1 MKRIKN
7 YMIMMLIL
15 LSSASANDIV
25 HGTVYGTDEN
35 SEKVPLTKA
44 SIRWM
49 NTGIGVLTDSEGE
62 FSIARTEQSNKL
74 IISYVGYKSDTLNIG
89 TNDKKLD
96 INLVQSLTTDEV
108 NVVAESPH
116 SLISTATVVNS
127 VTITERG
134 LQKAACCNLA
144 ESFVT
149 NAAAD
154 VEYSDAMTGARQI
167 MLLGLK
173 GTYTQLQ
180 TENVPSMRGLATSFG
195 LGYVPGP
202 WMESISI
209 SKGTSSV
216 VNGFES
222 ITGQINIEYKK
233 PENQNPTHL
242 NFYGDHLGRMEVNS
256 YGNFD
261 VNENLSTML
270 LVHGNTH
277 QWYHDLN
284 NDSFIDHPQV
294 SQINVMNR
302 WKYIG
307 EETESVTAAHVIYE
321 DRKAGQRDFLFDKAP
336 NSYGL
341 DIQTTRVN
349 LITKNGFLLD
359 TESGS
364 SIGTILS
371 YTHHNQKSMYGIN
384 KFDAQHNSFYSNIL
398 YSTSFNGP
406 EEEHHHEEGEECHH
420 HHEPVT
426 WHKLT
431 AGGSFQYDNYYHYL
445 NDGGDIINELIPG
458 LFAEYSF
465 IGIENVVL
473 TGGIRADHHNTYGMF
488 YTPRFHAKYSPDELF
503 TLRLSVGK
511 GTRTPYA
518 IAENSYVL
526 ASSREIIMQGDI
538 EREEANT
545 YGISFTSQFDLWD
558 VFFTFNTDY
567 FRTEFVNQL
576 IVDMDRNTQSIYFYN
591 LDGESYSNSLQ
602 LDLIAEIA
610 NNFTISTAYRYN
622 QVKMT
627 MNGELLDKP
636 FQNFHKGFVNMAY
649 SLPNQS
655 WSFDLTVE
663 YNGGGRIP
671 NTHHNPEQYRLPDH
685 FDSFFMVHGHIT
697 KRFEYLE
704 LYMGAENIFD
714 FVQTNPIIAAN
725 DPFGNYFDSSMIW
738 GPIIGRKVYI
748 GARYNIN

>member
-1 MKRIKN
+1 MK
-7 YMIMMLIL
+7 L
-15 LSSASANDIV
+15 
-25 HGTVYGTDEN
+25 
-35 SEKVPLTKA
+35 
-44 SIRWM
+44 
-49 NTGIGVLTDSEGE
+49 
-62 FSIARTEQSNKL
+62 NKL
-74 IISYVGYKSDTLNIG
+74 IIAVFILLSQNSFSQEMLKGKVFGMDENNNKAPLTRASVQWLGTGKGTLTNSKGEFVIQKTSETNKLLVSFVGYKTDTLTIDSKTGNI
-89 TNDKKLD
+89 DV
-96 INLVQSLTTDEV
+96 NLSQSLTTDEV
-108 NVVAESPH
+108 RVVAEAPQA
-116 SLISTATVVNS
+116 LISTSSVVNS

-154 VEYSDAMTGARQI
+154 VEYSDAMSGARQI

-180 TENVPSMRGLATSFG
+180 TENVPSMRGLATAFG

-222 ITGQINIEYKK
+222 ITGQINVEYKK
-233 PENQNPTHL
+233 PENNNPTHL

-256 YGNFD
+256 YGHYELND
-261 VNENLSTML
+261 RLSSMML
-270 LVHGNTH
+270 IHANTH

-284 NDSFIDHPQV
+284 NDRFIDHPQV
-294 SQINVMNR
+294 SQINAMNR

-307 EETESVTAAHVIYE
+307 ETVESVTAANFVYE
-321 DRKAGQRDFLFDKAP
+321 DRKAGQREFLFD
-336 NSYGL
+336 NNRDFYGV
-341 DIQTTRVN
+341 DILTTRLN
-349 LITKNGFLLD
+349 AFTKNGFLLD
-359 TESGS
+359 ADAGS

-371 YTHHNQKSMYGIN
+371 FTHHDQKSFYGIN
-384 KFDAQHNSFYSNIL
+384 NFNAQHNSMYANVLFA
-398 YSTSFNGP
+398 TSFKGIA
-406 EEEHHHEEGEECHH
+406 HHHDHDHGDDESCED
-420 HHEPVT
+420 EPED

-431 AGGSFQYDNYYHYL
+431 AGGSFQYDNYFHTL
-445 NDGGDIINELIPG
+445 NNARGVINEYIPG
-458 LFAEYSF
+458 IFAEYSF
-465 IGIENVVL
+465 IGLSDVVI
-473 TGGIRADHHNTYGMF
+473 TGGFRADYHNQFGAF
-488 YTPRFHAKYSPDELF
+488 YTPRFHAKYSPDDLF
-503 TLRLSVGK
+503 TLRLSAGR

-518 IAENSYVL
+518 IAENSFVL
-526 ASSREIIMQGDI
+526 ASSREIIMLEDI
-538 EREEANT
+538 LREEANS
-545 YGISFTSQFDLWD
+545 YGVSFTSQFDLWGSN
-558 VFFTFNTDY
+558 FTFNADF

-591 LDGESYSNSLQ
+591 LDGESFSNSFQ
-602 LDLIAEIA
+602 VDFIAEITP
-610 NNFTISTAYRYN
+610 NIILSTAYRYN

-636 FQNFHKGFVNMAY
+636 FQNFHKGFANIAY
-649 SLPNQS
+649 STPSQS

-671 NTHHNPEQYRLPDH
+671 HTHQNPAEYRLPTS
-685 FDSFFMVHGHIT
+685 FDAFFMVHGHIT
-697 KRFEYLE
+697 KRLDALE
-704 LYMGAENIFD
+704 LYLGAENIFD
-714 FVQTNPIIAAN
+714 FVQGNPIIAAD

-748 GARYNIN
+748 GARYNIR